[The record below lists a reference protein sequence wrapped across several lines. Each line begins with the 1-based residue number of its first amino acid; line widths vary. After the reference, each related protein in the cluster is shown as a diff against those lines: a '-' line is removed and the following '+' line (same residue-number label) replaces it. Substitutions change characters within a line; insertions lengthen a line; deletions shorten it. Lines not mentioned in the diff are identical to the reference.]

1 MTASYRSTAPLRITG
16 ELKSWVGHA
25 PEQVRE
31 MKDNLARMKREGTD
45 TIIED

>member
-16 ELKSWVGHA
+16 ELEDWVGHA